1 MLPSKKDLRHRWKLA
16 KVIIRVYLSAD
27 TVRALGFAMLLSQG
41 LGAMLAYAMVQGQ
54 DCNTIAVRPRY
65 ASGLVLVG
73 YVYVD
78 YNVVWCWSPSH

>member
-1 MLPSKKDLRHRWKLA
+1 MF
-16 KVIIRVYLSAD
+16 LSAV

-78 YNVVWCWSPSH
+78 

>member
-1 MLPSKKDLRHRWKLA
+1 MVLA
-16 KVIIRVYLSAD
+16 TV

-41 LGAMLAYAMVQGQ
+41 LGAMLAYAAAQGQ

-73 YVYVD
+73 NVYVG
-78 YNVVWCWSPSH
+78 YKCSMVLVSKPLITAGAQYW